1 MEEQKQTSMD
11 LKNQIL
17 QPIWIFENALSKNL
31 CELIIEES
39 KDFEMRLGGIGNSSY
54 SMDIRKTYIRWAS
67 ENHWLQSILQGAA
80 WTANYNSGWNY
91 NLTYSEQVQIGIYEK
106 SCHYDWHYDW
116 MPFTKMPDIRKISLV
131 CLLNDPSE
139 FEGGELELSFNK
151 PNLNET
157 TIAPLKQGT
166 IIAFP
171 SFIPHRV
178 KEVTKGKRITAVS
191 WVHGDRA

>member
-1 MEEQKQTSMD
+1 
-11 LKNQIL
+11 
-17 QPIWIFENALSKNL
+17 
-31 CELIIEES
+31 
-39 KDFEMRLGGIGNSSY
+39 
-54 SMDIRKTYIRWAS
+54 
-67 ENHWLQSILQGAA
+67 
-80 WTANYNSGWNY
+80 
-91 NLTYSEQVQIGIYEK
+91 
-106 SCHYDWHYDW
+106 

-178 KEVTKGKRITAVS
+178 KEVTKGKRINAVS